1 MEEWTTKQSWKHHNQ
16 TLRRLSLHF
25 TEQELTV
32 LSAFWFNAS
41 TGEKVAMLLETPG
54 YIRKEQSESE
64 VQQLEES
71 YNWTETESK
80 RLTEIV
86 SKWTSSWDAS

>member
-1 MEEWTTKQSWKHHNQ
+1 
-16 TLRRLSLHF
+16 
-25 TEQELTV
+25 
-32 LSAFWFNAS
+32 
-41 TGEKVAMLLETPG
+41 MLLETPG